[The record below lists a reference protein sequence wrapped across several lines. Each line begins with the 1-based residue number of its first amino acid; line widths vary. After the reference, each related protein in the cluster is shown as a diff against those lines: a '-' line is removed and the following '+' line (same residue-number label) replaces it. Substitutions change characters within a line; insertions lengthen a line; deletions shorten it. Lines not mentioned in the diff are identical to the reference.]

1 MKKNFCAIFS
11 DVESNITKMNDK
23 SLKASLE
30 VLQYNTEVY
39 VYMHII
45 FINKNKIK

>member
-11 DVESNITKMNDK
+11 DVEINITKMNNK

-30 VLQYNTEVY
+30 VLQYITQK
-39 VYMHII
+39 YMYICI
-45 FINKNKIK
+45 YDL